1 MSINCEEHRKTM
13 ELLSLKLRLEQG
25 VSDPKERQELMS
37 KIQELERELQM
48 D

>member
-1 MSINCEEHRKTM
+1 M

>member
-1 MSINCEEHRKTM
+1 M
-13 ELLSLKLRLEQG
+13 ELLSLKLRLEKG